1 MYHALFHFS
10 FFLFPPLPSFCIFAL
25 HLFQP
30 AAKQTLP
37 VPSILT
43 GGWKSSLPE
52 IAKIIALQWYFF
64 SLFCRS
70 LHFFAPSS
78 VLSAFKVVFF
88 PSLLFLERLSDS
100 KAFFGKKKRKRRGK
114 INSSLHFF
122 PPHTQGSQD
131 NHLGLCWFSRNVNL
145 THRLSQCLRKT
156 RNLSRFLARCCR
168 CHRFCEGQKQ
178 PRGKEM
184 LSNFGFET
192 CWSRCRE
199 KI

>member
-88 PSLLFLERLSDS
+88 PLSSLFRALVWFQSFFWEKEKKETGENKFLT
-100 KAFFGKKKRKRRGK
+100 AFF
-114 INSSLHFF
+114 SPS
-122 PPHTQGSQD
+122 HT
-131 NHLGLCWFSRNVNL
+131 
-145 THRLSQCLRKT
+145 
-156 RNLSRFLARCCR
+156 
-168 CHRFCEGQKQ
+168 GQPGQ
-178 PRGKEM
+178 P
-184 LSNFGFET
+184 S
-192 CWSRCRE
+192 WSVLVFQKC
-199 KI
+199 KSDPQT